1 MSFDDLQWLDPIRER
16 TKRIEAETE
25 RIREENQ
32 RLRER
37 KAMQALERLYKDNE
51 KAMRK
56 LAKTD
61 WEFSDEAETQFVEW
75 FHSDHDLHLLRSDYF
90 YEDCKTRDLSTLES
104 LMAKW
109 LHIAF
114 ISGFERG
121 RACN

>member
-16 TKRIEAETE
+16 AKQIEAETE

-32 RLRER
+32 QLRER

-61 WEFSDEAETQFVEW
+61 WEFSDEGHEF
-75 FHSDHDLHLLRSDYF
+75 
-90 YEDCKTRDLSTLES
+90 
-104 LMAKW
+104 
-109 LHIAF
+109 
-114 ISGFERG
+114 
-121 RACN
+121 